1 MSEYFSELKSSR
13 RRVKFE
19 LDLSNY
25 VTKAGLKNATTFDS
39 SIFAKKVD
47 LTILKSGIG
56 KLDIGKLENSTK

>member
-13 RRVKFE
+13 RRVKVE

-25 VTKAGLKNATTFDS
+25 VTKAGLKYATSFDS

-47 LTILKSGIG
+47 LTILKSV
-56 KLDIGKLENSTK
+56 

>member
-13 RRVKFE
+13 RRVKVE

-25 VTKAGLKNATTFDS
+25 VAKASLKNATRFDS